1 MKILG
6 KSLFEVSFITGCNI
20 IYSAGNSAAYY
31 ENPTNNNRA
40 LFMNTNKINRLS
52 RTFFCGICNSRDVLY
67 NSFVVN
73 IFRHTAEF

>member
-1 MKILG
+1 MG
-6 KSLFEVSFITGCNI
+6 KSLFEVSFITGCKI
-20 IYSAGNSAAYY
+20 TDGTDNSAAYY
-31 ENPTNNNRA
+31 ENPTNNHST

-52 RTFFCGICNSRDVLY
+52 CTFFSSICNSRDVLY